1 MLTFVSEFY
10 LLIKG
15 TTMGIFFTSTYA
27 NLTMGYDEIKF
38 YSIIRQGNVLAS
50 KYFENPWFRFLD
62 DCKILLKI
70 S

>member
-1 MLTFVSEFY
+1 
-10 LLIKG
+10 
-15 TTMGIFFTSTYA
+15 MGIFFTSTYA